1 MLASFHKIVS
11 NFFFPLLLFCFTGSF
26 AQSVNLKD
34 FEKMNTVKSPKE
46 YLTKKDFTIKAD
58 TTTGENSRVRMLN
71 RSTHEMIYV
80 SSIKGS
86 EGDKAVDVEYFT
98 ESKEEYAQ
106 IVHTI
111 IKSGYSAKGD
121 TRHYYKRVGSYETY
135 ELVLRELV
143 TIKDKDYYG
152 IKYAYYAGKELA
164 TPAPAPA
171 AKKADWT
178 SFPH

>member
-1 MLASFHKIVS
+1 
-11 NFFFPLLLFCFTGSF
+11 
-26 AQSVNLKD
+26 
-34 FEKMNTVKSPKE
+34 MNTVKSPKE